1 MIYMNTSVNNIYSEF
16 YYNTSSID
24 SPNPNFSYNNISARN
39 INAIDLIKS
48 YASLLS
54 NWDSYNATPPSKQAI
69 QKAITFILWLSEY
82 NIDVFF
88 VAPTPNGEILVE
100 IKEGNSNIEFEFS
113 SNSEDSICASHEGD
127 FMAEDVLN
135 DTTQISYL
143 KWLICPNGN
152 CPPNL

>member
-1 MIYMNTSVNNIYSEF
+1 M
-16 YYNTSSID
+16 
-24 SPNPNFSYNNISARN
+24 
-39 INAIDLIKS
+39 IKS
-48 YASLLS
+48 YSSLQL
-54 NWDSYNATPPSKQAI
+54 NWDTYNAVPPSKQAI

-100 IKEGNSNIEFEFS
+100 IKEGNANVEIEFS
-113 SNSEDSICASHEGD
+113 SNSEDSICASQKGD
-127 FMAEDVLN
+127 FIAEDILN
-135 DTTQISYL
+135 NTTQISYL

>member
-1 MIYMNTSVNNIYSEF
+1 MNTSVNNIYSEL
-16 YYNTSSID
+16 YYNTCSID
-24 SPNPNFSYNNISARN
+24 APNTNFSYNNISESN
-39 INAIDLIKS
+39 QNAINLIKS
-48 YASLLS
+48 YSSLQL
-54 NWDSYNATPPSKQAI
+54 NWDTYNAVPPSKQAI

-100 IKEGNSNIEFEFS
+100 IKEGNANVEIEFS
-113 SNSEDSICASHEGD
+113 SNSEDSICASQKGD
-127 FMAEDVLN
+127 FIAEDILN
-135 DTTQISYL
+135 NTTQISYL